1 MMLSPEQIRAAR
13 ALVGWKQEDL
23 ADASDMSLT
32 AIRSLEMGYRPRHS
46 TMDAVRTAFEDA
58 GLEFIEGDGV
68 RRRNEAIKIYESKDN
83 CDRFF
88 DEVAATAKKEG
99 SAVLVSIKS
108 PSVLTHPCGLTR
120 TTNLERLELL
130 RASVPIQC
138 LLAETIPPGLFTS
151 SLEMRLAPANS
162 LGVASCLIYG
172 NKYAEI
178 VQEARHNFL
187 IVVFS
192 IAAVAH
198 DYRKQFLSE
207 WSASS
212 QASIRHPQE
221 CRLKAAV

>member
-1 MMLSPEQIRAAR
+1 MLSPEQIRAAR

-23 ADASDMSLT
+23 ADASGMSLT

-58 GLEFIEGDGV
+58 GLEFIDGDGV
-68 RRRNEAIKIYESKDN
+68 RRRNDAVKIYESKDN

-88 DEVAATAKKEG
+88 DEVAATAKKDGG
-99 SAVLVSIKS
+99 SVLVSIKS
-108 PSVLTHPCGLTR
+108 PSVLTHPCGSMR
-120 TTNLERLELL
+120 QTNLERLELL
-130 RASVPIQC
+130 RDSVPVQC
-138 LLAETIPPGLFTS
+138 LLSETIPPQLFAT
-151 SLEMRLAPANS
+151 SLEMRPAPANS
-162 LGVASCLIYG
+162 LGVASCFIYG

-207 WSASS
+207 WSAPL
-212 QASIRHPQE
+212 QASTRHPQE
-221 CRLKAAV
+221 RRLGAAV